1 MNFLKEWNIPA
12 SEFWSFISGIAFGVI
27 TLIIGLAV
35 IKYIVKT
42 TTKVMEKRELDASL
56 IPFLRSLLSIILKL
70 GLGLLVLEMVGI
82 QATSFIAIL
91 GAAGLAIGLAL
102 SGTLQ
107 NFAGGVIILLFK
119 PFKIGDFIEAQ
130 GYKGTVNEIQ
140 IFNTILKTPDNV
152 TIIVPNGGL
161 STGAVTNY
169 SVEEKRR
176 VDMTF
181 GMGYGEDVDKVRNV
195 LLEIIHADSRI
206 LQDPE
211 PFIKVG
217 ALADSSVNFTLRLWV
232 KATDY
237 WGVHFD
243 MNEKVYKQFGQ
254 VGVNIPFPQMD
265 VHVHQAG

>member
-1 MNFLKEWNIPA
+1 MDFLTSWNIPA
-12 SEFWSFISGIAFGVI
+12 NEFWSLISGIAFGVI
-27 TLIIGLAV
+27 TLLVGLAV
-35 IKYIVKT
+35 IKYVVKT
-42 TTKVMEKRELDASL
+42 STKVMKNRDLDPSL
-56 IPFLRSLLSIILKL
+56 IPFLRSLLSITLKV
-70 GLGLLVLEMVGI
+70 GLVLLVLEMVGI

-91 GAAGLAIGLAL
+91 GAAGLAIGMAL

-119 PFKIGDFIEAQ
+119 PFEVGDFIDGQ
-130 GYKGTVNEIQ
+130 GHKGTVHEIQ

-161 STGAVTNY
+161 STSAVTNY

-181 GMGYGEDVDKVRNV
+181 GIGYGEDVDNARSI

-211 PFIKVG
+211 PFIRVG

-232 KATDY
+232 MATDY

-254 VGVNIPFPQMD
+254 AGVNIPFPQME
-265 VHVHQAG
+265 VHMHQIS